1 MKPKLINFLNEVGKA
16 QLAYVVHHLLQ
27 SPVCKLNECRQ
38 LVKKLAVA
46 MENYLLKWKSI
57 SDSPKLDFFQNATKY
72 K

>member
-16 QLAYVVHHLLQ
+16 RVVHHLLYL
-27 SPVCKLNECRQ
+27 PVCKLNECTQ
-38 LVKKLAVA
+38 LVKKMAVG

>member
-16 QLAYVVHHLLQ
+16 QLAYVVHHL
-27 SPVCKLNECRQ
+27 PVCKLNECRQ